1 LPSASSSIRGG
12 LRAAPALTAAAQI
25 LEGSS
30 AEEKAVGLTVLEVQL
45 VEQIRS
51 VHVGLT
57 LRIKQDGL
65 EAAGRL
71 DAAIAGSHAP
81 ERDAARRRS
90 SRA

>member
-1 LPSASSSIRGG
+1 VVCEQPEQ
-12 LRAAPALTAAAQI
+12 ALDARPGAAQ
-25 LEGSS
+25 
-30 AEEKAVGLTVLEVQL
+30 VLGRRGIVERL
-45 VEQIRS
+45 VCGDQELFVRS
-51 VHVGLT
+51 E
-57 LRIKQDGL
+57 QDGL